1 MKPLLE
7 ARQIRKQ
14 FSGVAVLKG
23 IDFTLCAG
31 QVHALMG
38 GNGAGKS
45 TLMKIIAGVET
56 PDSGEL
62 TIGDRAFA
70 RLSPA
75 LAHQLG
81 IYLVPQEPM
90 LFPNLSVRENILFRL
105 PKRADT
111 TARLQEKLQQLN
123 CQINLDA
130 SASTLEVADQQMV
143 EILRGLMREA
153 RILILDEPTASLT
166 PGETERLFSQIR
178 ALQAL
183 DVGIVFISHKL
194 PEIRQLASHISVM
207 RDGAVVLSGETATY
221 RDEQLISAMTPA
233 SRDHT
238 LSDTQKLWLA
248 LPGNRR
254 TQAQDFPV
262 LRVEDLTGEG
272 FIDLNLEIRAG
283 EIVGLAGLV
292 GSGRTEFAETLYG
305 LRPPRAGR
313 IWLENRE
320 ISNDSTRAR
329 LASGLVYLPEDRQ
342 VSGLFLDA
350 PVRWN
355 TVMFNQPSWWQ
366 QGKREA
372 AVVERYHRALGIKLA
387 DGDQPVRTLSGGNQ
401 QKVLLARCLEA
412 NPLLLIVDEPT
423 RGVDVSARAD
433 IYQLLKSVAA
443 QNVAVLMISSDV
455 DEFIG
460 LADRVL
466 VMHQGRYSGELAGA
480 FNGLLVV
487 GLRIPAIVATLGTL
501 GLYRGVML
509 LWTGGKWIEG
519 LPDSLKSLSEPAFIG
534 VSPLGWLVLALLL
547 AGGWLLSRTAFGRDF
562 YAVGDNLAAARQL
575 GVAVNRTRMLAF
587 TLNGM
592 LAACAGIVFAAQIG
606 FVPNQT
612 GSGLE
617 MKAIAACVLG
627 GISLLG
633 GTGTLLG
640 AFLGA
645 FFLTQIDTV
654 LVLFRLPAWWN
665 DFIAGLVLLG
675 VLVLDGRLRQ
685 ALARHQRALKYSRF
699 QPGNKGGKQVARF
712 PERKSK
718 EVA

>member
-1 MKPLLE
+1 MKTLFKNRELSAFFAIVALFAVLVALNPAYFSLQTLAMIFASSQILCLL
-7 ARQIRKQ
+7 ALGATLVMLTRNIDV
-14 FSGVAVLKG
+14 SVGSTVGLSAIAVGVALN
-23 IDFTLCAG
+23 
-31 QVHALMG
+31 
-38 GNGAGKS
+38 NGYGLA
-45 TLMKIIAGVET
+45 TAI
-56 PDSGEL
+56 
-62 TIGDRAFA
+62 AFA
-70 RLSPA
+70 
-75 LAHQLG
+75 LA
-81 IYLVPQEPM
+81 I
-90 LFPNLSVRENILFRL
+90 
-105 PKRADT
+105 
-111 TARLQEKLQQLN
+111 
-123 CQINLDA
+123 
-130 SASTLEVADQQMV
+130 
-143 EILRGLMREA
+143 
-153 RILILDEPTASLT
+153 
-166 PGETERLFSQIR
+166 
-178 ALQAL
+178 
-183 DVGIVFISHKL
+183 
-194 PEIRQLASHISVM
+194 
-207 RDGAVVLSGETATY
+207 GA
-221 RDEQLISAMTPA
+221 
-233 SRDHT
+233 
-238 LSDTQKLWLA
+238 
-248 LPGNRR
+248 
-254 TQAQDFPV
+254 
-262 LRVEDLTGEG
+262 
-272 FIDLNLEIRAG
+272 
-283 EIVGLAGLV
+283 
-292 GSGRTEFAETLYG
+292 
-305 LRPPRAGR
+305 
-313 IWLENRE
+313 
-320 ISNDSTRAR
+320 
-329 LASGLVYLPEDRQ
+329 
-342 VSGLFLDA
+342 
-350 PVRWN
+350 
-355 TVMFNQPSWWQ
+355 
-366 QGKREA
+366 
-372 AVVERYHRALGIKLA
+372 
-387 DGDQPVRTLSGGNQ
+387 
-401 QKVLLARCLEA
+401 
-412 NPLLLIVDEPT
+412 
-423 RGVDVSARAD
+423 
-433 IYQLLKSVAA
+433 
-443 QNVAVLMISSDV
+443 
-455 DEFIG
+455 
-460 LADRVL
+460 
-466 VMHQGRYSGELAGA
+466 LAGA

-547 AGGWLLSRTAFGRDF
+547 AGGWLLSRTASGRDF

-654 LVLFRLPAWWN
+654 LVLFCLPAWWN

>member
-1 MKPLLE
+1 MKTLFKNRELSAFFAIVALFAVLVALNPAYFSLQTLAMIFASSQILCLL
-7 ARQIRKQ
+7 ALGATLVMLTRNIDV
-14 FSGVAVLKG
+14 SVGSTVGLSAIAVGVALN
-23 IDFTLCAG
+23 
-31 QVHALMG
+31 
-38 GNGAGKS
+38 NGYGLA
-45 TLMKIIAGVET
+45 TAI
-56 PDSGEL
+56 
-62 TIGDRAFA
+62 AFA
-70 RLSPA
+70 
-75 LAHQLG
+75 LA
-81 IYLVPQEPM
+81 I
-90 LFPNLSVRENILFRL
+90 
-105 PKRADT
+105 
-111 TARLQEKLQQLN
+111 
-123 CQINLDA
+123 
-130 SASTLEVADQQMV
+130 
-143 EILRGLMREA
+143 
-153 RILILDEPTASLT
+153 
-166 PGETERLFSQIR
+166 
-178 ALQAL
+178 
-183 DVGIVFISHKL
+183 
-194 PEIRQLASHISVM
+194 
-207 RDGAVVLSGETATY
+207 GA
-221 RDEQLISAMTPA
+221 
-233 SRDHT
+233 
-238 LSDTQKLWLA
+238 
-248 LPGNRR
+248 
-254 TQAQDFPV
+254 
-262 LRVEDLTGEG
+262 
-272 FIDLNLEIRAG
+272 
-283 EIVGLAGLV
+283 
-292 GSGRTEFAETLYG
+292 
-305 LRPPRAGR
+305 
-313 IWLENRE
+313 
-320 ISNDSTRAR
+320 
-329 LASGLVYLPEDRQ
+329 
-342 VSGLFLDA
+342 
-350 PVRWN
+350 
-355 TVMFNQPSWWQ
+355 
-366 QGKREA
+366 
-372 AVVERYHRALGIKLA
+372 
-387 DGDQPVRTLSGGNQ
+387 
-401 QKVLLARCLEA
+401 
-412 NPLLLIVDEPT
+412 
-423 RGVDVSARAD
+423 
-433 IYQLLKSVAA
+433 
-443 QNVAVLMISSDV
+443 
-455 DEFIG
+455 
-460 LADRVL
+460 
-466 VMHQGRYSGELAGA
+466 LAGA

-547 AGGWLLSRTAFGRDF
+547 AGGWLLSRTASGRDF

-592 LAACAGIVFAAQIG
+592 LAACAGSVFAAQIG

>member
-1 MKPLLE
+1 MKTLLKNRE
-7 ARQIRKQ
+7 LSAFFAIVALFVVLVALNPAYFSLQTLAMIFSSSQILCLLALGATLVMLTRNIDV
-14 FSGVAVLKG
+14 SVGSTVGLCAIAVGVALN
-23 IDFTLCAG
+23 
-31 QVHALMG
+31 
-38 GNGAGKS
+38 NGYGLA
-45 TLMKIIAGVET
+45 TAI
-56 PDSGEL
+56 
-62 TIGDRAFA
+62 AFA
-70 RLSPA
+70 
-75 LAHQLG
+75 LA
-81 IYLVPQEPM
+81 I
-90 LFPNLSVRENILFRL
+90 
-105 PKRADT
+105 
-111 TARLQEKLQQLN
+111 
-123 CQINLDA
+123 
-130 SASTLEVADQQMV
+130 
-143 EILRGLMREA
+143 
-153 RILILDEPTASLT
+153 
-166 PGETERLFSQIR
+166 
-178 ALQAL
+178 
-183 DVGIVFISHKL
+183 
-194 PEIRQLASHISVM
+194 
-207 RDGAVVLSGETATY
+207 GA
-221 RDEQLISAMTPA
+221 
-233 SRDHT
+233 
-238 LSDTQKLWLA
+238 
-248 LPGNRR
+248 
-254 TQAQDFPV
+254 
-262 LRVEDLTGEG
+262 
-272 FIDLNLEIRAG
+272 
-283 EIVGLAGLV
+283 
-292 GSGRTEFAETLYG
+292 
-305 LRPPRAGR
+305 
-313 IWLENRE
+313 
-320 ISNDSTRAR
+320 
-329 LASGLVYLPEDRQ
+329 
-342 VSGLFLDA
+342 
-350 PVRWN
+350 
-355 TVMFNQPSWWQ
+355 
-366 QGKREA
+366 
-372 AVVERYHRALGIKLA
+372 
-387 DGDQPVRTLSGGNQ
+387 
-401 QKVLLARCLEA
+401 
-412 NPLLLIVDEPT
+412 
-423 RGVDVSARAD
+423 
-433 IYQLLKSVAA
+433 
-443 QNVAVLMISSDV
+443 
-455 DEFIG
+455 
-460 LADRVL
+460 
-466 VMHQGRYSGELAGA
+466 LAGA

-685 ALARHQRALKYSRF
+685 GLARHQRALKYSRF

>member
-1 MKPLLE
+1 MKTLLKNRE
-7 ARQIRKQ
+7 LSAFFAIVALFVVLVALNPAYFSLQTLAMIFSSLQILCLLALGATLVMLTRNIDV
-14 FSGVAVLKG
+14 SVGSTVGLCAIAVGVALN
-23 IDFTLCAG
+23 
-31 QVHALMG
+31 
-38 GNGAGKS
+38 NGYGLA
-45 TLMKIIAGVET
+45 TAI
-56 PDSGEL
+56 
-62 TIGDRAFA
+62 AFA
-70 RLSPA
+70 
-75 LAHQLG
+75 LA
-81 IYLVPQEPM
+81 I
-90 LFPNLSVRENILFRL
+90 
-105 PKRADT
+105 
-111 TARLQEKLQQLN
+111 
-123 CQINLDA
+123 
-130 SASTLEVADQQMV
+130 
-143 EILRGLMREA
+143 
-153 RILILDEPTASLT
+153 
-166 PGETERLFSQIR
+166 
-178 ALQAL
+178 
-183 DVGIVFISHKL
+183 
-194 PEIRQLASHISVM
+194 
-207 RDGAVVLSGETATY
+207 GA
-221 RDEQLISAMTPA
+221 
-233 SRDHT
+233 
-238 LSDTQKLWLA
+238 
-248 LPGNRR
+248 
-254 TQAQDFPV
+254 
-262 LRVEDLTGEG
+262 
-272 FIDLNLEIRAG
+272 
-283 EIVGLAGLV
+283 
-292 GSGRTEFAETLYG
+292 
-305 LRPPRAGR
+305 
-313 IWLENRE
+313 
-320 ISNDSTRAR
+320 
-329 LASGLVYLPEDRQ
+329 
-342 VSGLFLDA
+342 
-350 PVRWN
+350 
-355 TVMFNQPSWWQ
+355 
-366 QGKREA
+366 
-372 AVVERYHRALGIKLA
+372 
-387 DGDQPVRTLSGGNQ
+387 
-401 QKVLLARCLEA
+401 
-412 NPLLLIVDEPT
+412 
-423 RGVDVSARAD
+423 
-433 IYQLLKSVAA
+433 
-443 QNVAVLMISSDV
+443 
-455 DEFIG
+455 
-460 LADRVL
+460 
-466 VMHQGRYSGELAGA
+466 LAGA

-562 YAVGDNLAAARQL
+562 YAAGDNLAAARQL

>member
-1 MKPLLE
+1 MKTLLKNRE
-7 ARQIRKQ
+7 LSAFFAIVALFVVLVALNPAYFSLQTLAMIFASSQILCLLALGATLVMLTRN
-14 FSGVAVLKG
+14 
-23 IDFTLCAG
+23 IDVSVGSTVGLCAIAVG
-31 QVHALMG
+31 VTLN
-38 GNGAGKS
+38 NGYGLA
-45 TLMKIIAGVET
+45 TAI
-56 PDSGEL
+56 
-62 TIGDRAFA
+62 AFA
-70 RLSPA
+70 
-75 LAHQLG
+75 LA
-81 IYLVPQEPM
+81 I
-90 LFPNLSVRENILFRL
+90 
-105 PKRADT
+105 
-111 TARLQEKLQQLN
+111 
-123 CQINLDA
+123 
-130 SASTLEVADQQMV
+130 
-143 EILRGLMREA
+143 
-153 RILILDEPTASLT
+153 
-166 PGETERLFSQIR
+166 
-178 ALQAL
+178 
-183 DVGIVFISHKL
+183 
-194 PEIRQLASHISVM
+194 
-207 RDGAVVLSGETATY
+207 GA
-221 RDEQLISAMTPA
+221 
-233 SRDHT
+233 
-238 LSDTQKLWLA
+238 
-248 LPGNRR
+248 
-254 TQAQDFPV
+254 
-262 LRVEDLTGEG
+262 
-272 FIDLNLEIRAG
+272 
-283 EIVGLAGLV
+283 
-292 GSGRTEFAETLYG
+292 
-305 LRPPRAGR
+305 
-313 IWLENRE
+313 
-320 ISNDSTRAR
+320 
-329 LASGLVYLPEDRQ
+329 
-342 VSGLFLDA
+342 
-350 PVRWN
+350 
-355 TVMFNQPSWWQ
+355 
-366 QGKREA
+366 
-372 AVVERYHRALGIKLA
+372 
-387 DGDQPVRTLSGGNQ
+387 
-401 QKVLLARCLEA
+401 
-412 NPLLLIVDEPT
+412 
-423 RGVDVSARAD
+423 
-433 IYQLLKSVAA
+433 
-443 QNVAVLMISSDV
+443 
-455 DEFIG
+455 
-460 LADRVL
+460 
-466 VMHQGRYSGELAGA
+466 LAGA

-519 LPDSLKSLSEPAFIG
+519 LPDSLKSLSEPAFLG

>member
-1 MKPLLE
+1 MKTLLKNRE
-7 ARQIRKQ
+7 LSAFFAIVALFVVLVALNPAYFSLQTLAMIFSSSQILCLLALGATLVMLTRNIDV
-14 FSGVAVLKG
+14 SVGSTVGLCAIAVGVALN
-23 IDFTLCAG
+23 
-31 QVHALMG
+31 
-38 GNGAGKS
+38 NGYGLA
-45 TLMKIIAGVET
+45 TAI
-56 PDSGEL
+56 
-62 TIGDRAFA
+62 AFA
-70 RLSPA
+70 
-75 LAHQLG
+75 LA
-81 IYLVPQEPM
+81 I
-90 LFPNLSVRENILFRL
+90 
-105 PKRADT
+105 
-111 TARLQEKLQQLN
+111 
-123 CQINLDA
+123 
-130 SASTLEVADQQMV
+130 
-143 EILRGLMREA
+143 
-153 RILILDEPTASLT
+153 
-166 PGETERLFSQIR
+166 
-178 ALQAL
+178 
-183 DVGIVFISHKL
+183 
-194 PEIRQLASHISVM
+194 
-207 RDGAVVLSGETATY
+207 GA
-221 RDEQLISAMTPA
+221 
-233 SRDHT
+233 
-238 LSDTQKLWLA
+238 
-248 LPGNRR
+248 
-254 TQAQDFPV
+254 
-262 LRVEDLTGEG
+262 
-272 FIDLNLEIRAG
+272 
-283 EIVGLAGLV
+283 
-292 GSGRTEFAETLYG
+292 
-305 LRPPRAGR
+305 
-313 IWLENRE
+313 
-320 ISNDSTRAR
+320 
-329 LASGLVYLPEDRQ
+329 
-342 VSGLFLDA
+342 
-350 PVRWN
+350 
-355 TVMFNQPSWWQ
+355 
-366 QGKREA
+366 
-372 AVVERYHRALGIKLA
+372 
-387 DGDQPVRTLSGGNQ
+387 
-401 QKVLLARCLEA
+401 
-412 NPLLLIVDEPT
+412 
-423 RGVDVSARAD
+423 
-433 IYQLLKSVAA
+433 
-443 QNVAVLMISSDV
+443 
-455 DEFIG
+455 
-460 LADRVL
+460 
-466 VMHQGRYSGELAGA
+466 LAGA

-509 LWTGGKWIEG
+509 LWTGGKWIES

>member
-1 MKPLLE
+1 MKTLLKNRE
-7 ARQIRKQ
+7 LSAFFAIVALFAVLVALNPAYFSLQTLAMIFASSQILCLLALGATLVMLTRNIDV
-14 FSGVAVLKG
+14 SVGSSVGLCAITVGVALN
-23 IDFTLCAG
+23 
-31 QVHALMG
+31 
-38 GNGAGKS
+38 NGYGLA
-45 TLMKIIAGVET
+45 TAI
-56 PDSGEL
+56 
-62 TIGDRAFA
+62 AFA
-70 RLSPA
+70 
-75 LAHQLG
+75 LA
-81 IYLVPQEPM
+81 I
-90 LFPNLSVRENILFRL
+90 
-105 PKRADT
+105 
-111 TARLQEKLQQLN
+111 
-123 CQINLDA
+123 
-130 SASTLEVADQQMV
+130 
-143 EILRGLMREA
+143 
-153 RILILDEPTASLT
+153 
-166 PGETERLFSQIR
+166 
-178 ALQAL
+178 
-183 DVGIVFISHKL
+183 
-194 PEIRQLASHISVM
+194 
-207 RDGAVVLSGETATY
+207 GA
-221 RDEQLISAMTPA
+221 
-233 SRDHT
+233 
-238 LSDTQKLWLA
+238 
-248 LPGNRR
+248 
-254 TQAQDFPV
+254 
-262 LRVEDLTGEG
+262 
-272 FIDLNLEIRAG
+272 
-283 EIVGLAGLV
+283 
-292 GSGRTEFAETLYG
+292 
-305 LRPPRAGR
+305 
-313 IWLENRE
+313 
-320 ISNDSTRAR
+320 
-329 LASGLVYLPEDRQ
+329 
-342 VSGLFLDA
+342 
-350 PVRWN
+350 
-355 TVMFNQPSWWQ
+355 
-366 QGKREA
+366 
-372 AVVERYHRALGIKLA
+372 
-387 DGDQPVRTLSGGNQ
+387 
-401 QKVLLARCLEA
+401 
-412 NPLLLIVDEPT
+412 
-423 RGVDVSARAD
+423 
-433 IYQLLKSVAA
+433 
-443 QNVAVLMISSDV
+443 
-455 DEFIG
+455 
-460 LADRVL
+460 
-466 VMHQGRYSGELAGA
+466 LAGA

-501 GLYRGVML
+501 GLYRGLML

>member
-1 MKPLLE
+1 MKTLLKNRE
-7 ARQIRKQ
+7 LSAFFAIVALFVVLVALNPAYFSLQTLAMIFASSQILCLLALGATLVMLTRNIDV
-14 FSGVAVLKG
+14 SVGSTVGLCAIAVGVALN
-23 IDFTLCAG
+23 
-31 QVHALMG
+31 
-38 GNGAGKS
+38 NGYGLA
-45 TLMKIIAGVET
+45 TAI
-56 PDSGEL
+56 
-62 TIGDRAFA
+62 AFA
-70 RLSPA
+70 
-75 LAHQLG
+75 LA
-81 IYLVPQEPM
+81 I
-90 LFPNLSVRENILFRL
+90 
-105 PKRADT
+105 
-111 TARLQEKLQQLN
+111 
-123 CQINLDA
+123 
-130 SASTLEVADQQMV
+130 
-143 EILRGLMREA
+143 
-153 RILILDEPTASLT
+153 
-166 PGETERLFSQIR
+166 
-178 ALQAL
+178 
-183 DVGIVFISHKL
+183 
-194 PEIRQLASHISVM
+194 
-207 RDGAVVLSGETATY
+207 GA
-221 RDEQLISAMTPA
+221 
-233 SRDHT
+233 
-238 LSDTQKLWLA
+238 
-248 LPGNRR
+248 
-254 TQAQDFPV
+254 
-262 LRVEDLTGEG
+262 
-272 FIDLNLEIRAG
+272 
-283 EIVGLAGLV
+283 
-292 GSGRTEFAETLYG
+292 
-305 LRPPRAGR
+305 
-313 IWLENRE
+313 
-320 ISNDSTRAR
+320 
-329 LASGLVYLPEDRQ
+329 
-342 VSGLFLDA
+342 
-350 PVRWN
+350 
-355 TVMFNQPSWWQ
+355 
-366 QGKREA
+366 
-372 AVVERYHRALGIKLA
+372 
-387 DGDQPVRTLSGGNQ
+387 
-401 QKVLLARCLEA
+401 
-412 NPLLLIVDEPT
+412 
-423 RGVDVSARAD
+423 
-433 IYQLLKSVAA
+433 
-443 QNVAVLMISSDV
+443 
-455 DEFIG
+455 
-460 LADRVL
+460 
-466 VMHQGRYSGELAGA
+466 LAGA

-675 VLVLDGRLRQ
+675 VLMLDGRLRQ

>member
-1 MKPLLE
+1 MKTLLKNRE
-7 ARQIRKQ
+7 LSAFFAIVALFVVMVALNPAYFSLQTLAMIFASSQILCLLALGATLVMLTRNIDV
-14 FSGVAVLKG
+14 SVGSTVGLCAIAVGVALN
-23 IDFTLCAG
+23 
-31 QVHALMG
+31 
-38 GNGAGKS
+38 NGYGLA
-45 TLMKIIAGVET
+45 TAI
-56 PDSGEL
+56 
-62 TIGDRAFA
+62 AFA
-70 RLSPA
+70 
-75 LAHQLG
+75 LA
-81 IYLVPQEPM
+81 I
-90 LFPNLSVRENILFRL
+90 
-105 PKRADT
+105 
-111 TARLQEKLQQLN
+111 
-123 CQINLDA
+123 
-130 SASTLEVADQQMV
+130 
-143 EILRGLMREA
+143 
-153 RILILDEPTASLT
+153 
-166 PGETERLFSQIR
+166 
-178 ALQAL
+178 
-183 DVGIVFISHKL
+183 
-194 PEIRQLASHISVM
+194 
-207 RDGAVVLSGETATY
+207 GA
-221 RDEQLISAMTPA
+221 
-233 SRDHT
+233 
-238 LSDTQKLWLA
+238 
-248 LPGNRR
+248 
-254 TQAQDFPV
+254 
-262 LRVEDLTGEG
+262 
-272 FIDLNLEIRAG
+272 
-283 EIVGLAGLV
+283 
-292 GSGRTEFAETLYG
+292 
-305 LRPPRAGR
+305 
-313 IWLENRE
+313 
-320 ISNDSTRAR
+320 
-329 LASGLVYLPEDRQ
+329 
-342 VSGLFLDA
+342 
-350 PVRWN
+350 
-355 TVMFNQPSWWQ
+355 
-366 QGKREA
+366 
-372 AVVERYHRALGIKLA
+372 
-387 DGDQPVRTLSGGNQ
+387 
-401 QKVLLARCLEA
+401 
-412 NPLLLIVDEPT
+412 
-423 RGVDVSARAD
+423 
-433 IYQLLKSVAA
+433 
-443 QNVAVLMISSDV
+443 
-455 DEFIG
+455 
-460 LADRVL
+460 
-466 VMHQGRYSGELAGA
+466 LAGA

>member
-1 MKPLLE
+1 MKTLLKNRE
-7 ARQIRKQ
+7 LSAFFAIVALFVVLVALNPAYFSLQTLAMIFASSQILCLLALGATLVMLTRNIDV
-14 FSGVAVLKG
+14 SVGSTVGLCAIAVGVALN
-23 IDFTLCAG
+23 
-31 QVHALMG
+31 
-38 GNGAGKS
+38 NGYGLA
-45 TLMKIIAGVET
+45 TAI
-56 PDSGEL
+56 
-62 TIGDRAFA
+62 AFA
-70 RLSPA
+70 
-75 LAHQLG
+75 LA
-81 IYLVPQEPM
+81 I
-90 LFPNLSVRENILFRL
+90 
-105 PKRADT
+105 
-111 TARLQEKLQQLN
+111 
-123 CQINLDA
+123 
-130 SASTLEVADQQMV
+130 
-143 EILRGLMREA
+143 
-153 RILILDEPTASLT
+153 
-166 PGETERLFSQIR
+166 
-178 ALQAL
+178 
-183 DVGIVFISHKL
+183 
-194 PEIRQLASHISVM
+194 
-207 RDGAVVLSGETATY
+207 GA
-221 RDEQLISAMTPA
+221 
-233 SRDHT
+233 
-238 LSDTQKLWLA
+238 
-248 LPGNRR
+248 
-254 TQAQDFPV
+254 
-262 LRVEDLTGEG
+262 
-272 FIDLNLEIRAG
+272 
-283 EIVGLAGLV
+283 
-292 GSGRTEFAETLYG
+292 
-305 LRPPRAGR
+305 
-313 IWLENRE
+313 
-320 ISNDSTRAR
+320 
-329 LASGLVYLPEDRQ
+329 
-342 VSGLFLDA
+342 
-350 PVRWN
+350 
-355 TVMFNQPSWWQ
+355 
-366 QGKREA
+366 
-372 AVVERYHRALGIKLA
+372 
-387 DGDQPVRTLSGGNQ
+387 
-401 QKVLLARCLEA
+401 
-412 NPLLLIVDEPT
+412 
-423 RGVDVSARAD
+423 
-433 IYQLLKSVAA
+433 
-443 QNVAVLMISSDV
+443 
-455 DEFIG
+455 
-460 LADRVL
+460 
-466 VMHQGRYSGELAGA
+466 LAGA

-534 VSPLGWLVLALLL
+534 VSPLAWLVLALLL

>member
-1 MKPLLE
+1 MKTLFKNRELSAFFAIVALFAVLVELNPAYFSLQTLAMIFASSQILCLL
-7 ARQIRKQ
+7 ALGATLVMLTRNIDV
-14 FSGVAVLKG
+14 SVGSTVGLSAIAVGVALN
-23 IDFTLCAG
+23 
-31 QVHALMG
+31 
-38 GNGAGKS
+38 NGYGLA
-45 TLMKIIAGVET
+45 TAI
-56 PDSGEL
+56 
-62 TIGDRAFA
+62 AFA
-70 RLSPA
+70 
-75 LAHQLG
+75 LA
-81 IYLVPQEPM
+81 I
-90 LFPNLSVRENILFRL
+90 
-105 PKRADT
+105 
-111 TARLQEKLQQLN
+111 
-123 CQINLDA
+123 
-130 SASTLEVADQQMV
+130 
-143 EILRGLMREA
+143 
-153 RILILDEPTASLT
+153 
-166 PGETERLFSQIR
+166 
-178 ALQAL
+178 
-183 DVGIVFISHKL
+183 
-194 PEIRQLASHISVM
+194 
-207 RDGAVVLSGETATY
+207 GA
-221 RDEQLISAMTPA
+221 
-233 SRDHT
+233 
-238 LSDTQKLWLA
+238 
-248 LPGNRR
+248 
-254 TQAQDFPV
+254 
-262 LRVEDLTGEG
+262 
-272 FIDLNLEIRAG
+272 
-283 EIVGLAGLV
+283 
-292 GSGRTEFAETLYG
+292 
-305 LRPPRAGR
+305 
-313 IWLENRE
+313 
-320 ISNDSTRAR
+320 
-329 LASGLVYLPEDRQ
+329 
-342 VSGLFLDA
+342 
-350 PVRWN
+350 
-355 TVMFNQPSWWQ
+355 
-366 QGKREA
+366 
-372 AVVERYHRALGIKLA
+372 
-387 DGDQPVRTLSGGNQ
+387 
-401 QKVLLARCLEA
+401 
-412 NPLLLIVDEPT
+412 
-423 RGVDVSARAD
+423 
-433 IYQLLKSVAA
+433 
-443 QNVAVLMISSDV
+443 
-455 DEFIG
+455 
-460 LADRVL
+460 
-466 VMHQGRYSGELAGA
+466 LAGA

-547 AGGWLLSRTAFGRDF
+547 AGGWLLSRTASGRDF

-685 ALARHQRALKYSRF
+685 ALARHQRALKYGRF

>member
-1 MKPLLE
+1 MKTLLKNRE
-7 ARQIRKQ
+7 LSALFAIVALFVVLVALNPAYFSLQTLAMIFASSQILCLLALGATLVMLTRNIDV
-14 FSGVAVLKG
+14 SVGSTVGLCAIAVGVALN
-23 IDFTLCAG
+23 
-31 QVHALMG
+31 
-38 GNGAGKS
+38 NGYGLA
-45 TLMKIIAGVET
+45 TAI
-56 PDSGEL
+56 
-62 TIGDRAFA
+62 AFA
-70 RLSPA
+70 
-75 LAHQLG
+75 LA
-81 IYLVPQEPM
+81 I
-90 LFPNLSVRENILFRL
+90 
-105 PKRADT
+105 
-111 TARLQEKLQQLN
+111 
-123 CQINLDA
+123 
-130 SASTLEVADQQMV
+130 
-143 EILRGLMREA
+143 
-153 RILILDEPTASLT
+153 
-166 PGETERLFSQIR
+166 
-178 ALQAL
+178 
-183 DVGIVFISHKL
+183 
-194 PEIRQLASHISVM
+194 
-207 RDGAVVLSGETATY
+207 GA
-221 RDEQLISAMTPA
+221 
-233 SRDHT
+233 
-238 LSDTQKLWLA
+238 
-248 LPGNRR
+248 
-254 TQAQDFPV
+254 
-262 LRVEDLTGEG
+262 
-272 FIDLNLEIRAG
+272 
-283 EIVGLAGLV
+283 
-292 GSGRTEFAETLYG
+292 
-305 LRPPRAGR
+305 
-313 IWLENRE
+313 
-320 ISNDSTRAR
+320 
-329 LASGLVYLPEDRQ
+329 
-342 VSGLFLDA
+342 
-350 PVRWN
+350 
-355 TVMFNQPSWWQ
+355 
-366 QGKREA
+366 
-372 AVVERYHRALGIKLA
+372 
-387 DGDQPVRTLSGGNQ
+387 
-401 QKVLLARCLEA
+401 
-412 NPLLLIVDEPT
+412 
-423 RGVDVSARAD
+423 
-433 IYQLLKSVAA
+433 
-443 QNVAVLMISSDV
+443 
-455 DEFIG
+455 
-460 LADRVL
+460 
-466 VMHQGRYSGELAGA
+466 LAGA

-547 AGGWLLSRTAFGRDF
+547 AGGWLLSRTDFGRDF

>member
-1 MKPLLE
+1 MKTLLKNRE
-7 ARQIRKQ
+7 LSAFFAIVALFVVLVALNPAYFSLQTLAMIFSSSQILCLLALGATLVMLTRNIDV
-14 FSGVAVLKG
+14 SVGSTVGLCAIAVGVALN
-23 IDFTLCAG
+23 
-31 QVHALMG
+31 
-38 GNGAGKS
+38 NGY
-45 TLMKIIAGVET
+45 
-56 PDSGEL
+56 EL
-62 TIGDRAFA
+62 ATAIAFA
-70 RLSPA
+70 
-75 LAHQLG
+75 LA
-81 IYLVPQEPM
+81 I
-90 LFPNLSVRENILFRL
+90 
-105 PKRADT
+105 
-111 TARLQEKLQQLN
+111 
-123 CQINLDA
+123 
-130 SASTLEVADQQMV
+130 
-143 EILRGLMREA
+143 
-153 RILILDEPTASLT
+153 
-166 PGETERLFSQIR
+166 
-178 ALQAL
+178 
-183 DVGIVFISHKL
+183 
-194 PEIRQLASHISVM
+194 
-207 RDGAVVLSGETATY
+207 GA
-221 RDEQLISAMTPA
+221 
-233 SRDHT
+233 
-238 LSDTQKLWLA
+238 
-248 LPGNRR
+248 
-254 TQAQDFPV
+254 
-262 LRVEDLTGEG
+262 
-272 FIDLNLEIRAG
+272 
-283 EIVGLAGLV
+283 
-292 GSGRTEFAETLYG
+292 
-305 LRPPRAGR
+305 
-313 IWLENRE
+313 
-320 ISNDSTRAR
+320 
-329 LASGLVYLPEDRQ
+329 
-342 VSGLFLDA
+342 
-350 PVRWN
+350 
-355 TVMFNQPSWWQ
+355 
-366 QGKREA
+366 
-372 AVVERYHRALGIKLA
+372 
-387 DGDQPVRTLSGGNQ
+387 
-401 QKVLLARCLEA
+401 
-412 NPLLLIVDEPT
+412 
-423 RGVDVSARAD
+423 
-433 IYQLLKSVAA
+433 
-443 QNVAVLMISSDV
+443 
-455 DEFIG
+455 
-460 LADRVL
+460 
-466 VMHQGRYSGELAGA
+466 LAGA

-562 YAVGDNLAAARQL
+562 YAAGDNLAAARQL

>member
-1 MKPLLE
+1 MKTLLKNRE
-7 ARQIRKQ
+7 LSAFFAIVALFVVLVALNPAYFSLQTLAMIFASSQILCLLALGATLVMLTRNIDVSVGSTVGLCAIA
-14 FSGVAVLKG
+14 SGVALN
-23 IDFTLCAG
+23 
-31 QVHALMG
+31 
-38 GNGAGKS
+38 NGYGLA
-45 TLMKIIAGVET
+45 TAI
-56 PDSGEL
+56 
-62 TIGDRAFA
+62 AFA
-70 RLSPA
+70 
-75 LAHQLG
+75 LA
-81 IYLVPQEPM
+81 I
-90 LFPNLSVRENILFRL
+90 
-105 PKRADT
+105 
-111 TARLQEKLQQLN
+111 
-123 CQINLDA
+123 
-130 SASTLEVADQQMV
+130 
-143 EILRGLMREA
+143 
-153 RILILDEPTASLT
+153 
-166 PGETERLFSQIR
+166 
-178 ALQAL
+178 
-183 DVGIVFISHKL
+183 
-194 PEIRQLASHISVM
+194 
-207 RDGAVVLSGETATY
+207 GA
-221 RDEQLISAMTPA
+221 
-233 SRDHT
+233 
-238 LSDTQKLWLA
+238 
-248 LPGNRR
+248 
-254 TQAQDFPV
+254 
-262 LRVEDLTGEG
+262 
-272 FIDLNLEIRAG
+272 
-283 EIVGLAGLV
+283 
-292 GSGRTEFAETLYG
+292 
-305 LRPPRAGR
+305 
-313 IWLENRE
+313 
-320 ISNDSTRAR
+320 
-329 LASGLVYLPEDRQ
+329 
-342 VSGLFLDA
+342 
-350 PVRWN
+350 
-355 TVMFNQPSWWQ
+355 
-366 QGKREA
+366 
-372 AVVERYHRALGIKLA
+372 
-387 DGDQPVRTLSGGNQ
+387 
-401 QKVLLARCLEA
+401 
-412 NPLLLIVDEPT
+412 
-423 RGVDVSARAD
+423 
-433 IYQLLKSVAA
+433 
-443 QNVAVLMISSDV
+443 
-455 DEFIG
+455 
-460 LADRVL
+460 
-466 VMHQGRYSGELAGA
+466 LAGA

>member
-1 MKPLLE
+1 MKTLLKNRE
-7 ARQIRKQ
+7 LSAFFAIVALFAVLVALNPAYFSLQTLAMIFASSQILCLLALGATLVMLTRNIDV
-14 FSGVAVLKG
+14 SVGSTVGLCAIAVGVALN
-23 IDFTLCAG
+23 
-31 QVHALMG
+31 
-38 GNGAGKS
+38 NGYGLA
-45 TLMKIIAGVET
+45 TAI
-56 PDSGEL
+56 
-62 TIGDRAFA
+62 AFA
-70 RLSPA
+70 
-75 LAHQLG
+75 LA
-81 IYLVPQEPM
+81 I
-90 LFPNLSVRENILFRL
+90 
-105 PKRADT
+105 
-111 TARLQEKLQQLN
+111 
-123 CQINLDA
+123 
-130 SASTLEVADQQMV
+130 
-143 EILRGLMREA
+143 
-153 RILILDEPTASLT
+153 
-166 PGETERLFSQIR
+166 
-178 ALQAL
+178 
-183 DVGIVFISHKL
+183 
-194 PEIRQLASHISVM
+194 
-207 RDGAVVLSGETATY
+207 GA
-221 RDEQLISAMTPA
+221 
-233 SRDHT
+233 
-238 LSDTQKLWLA
+238 
-248 LPGNRR
+248 
-254 TQAQDFPV
+254 
-262 LRVEDLTGEG
+262 
-272 FIDLNLEIRAG
+272 
-283 EIVGLAGLV
+283 
-292 GSGRTEFAETLYG
+292 
-305 LRPPRAGR
+305 
-313 IWLENRE
+313 
-320 ISNDSTRAR
+320 
-329 LASGLVYLPEDRQ
+329 
-342 VSGLFLDA
+342 
-350 PVRWN
+350 
-355 TVMFNQPSWWQ
+355 
-366 QGKREA
+366 
-372 AVVERYHRALGIKLA
+372 
-387 DGDQPVRTLSGGNQ
+387 
-401 QKVLLARCLEA
+401 
-412 NPLLLIVDEPT
+412 
-423 RGVDVSARAD
+423 
-433 IYQLLKSVAA
+433 
-443 QNVAVLMISSDV
+443 
-455 DEFIG
+455 
-460 LADRVL
+460 
-466 VMHQGRYSGELAGA
+466 LAGA

-575 GVAVNRTRMLAF
+575 GVAVNRTRILAF

-718 EVA
+718 KVA

>member
-1 MKPLLE
+1 MKTLFKNRELSAFFAIVALFAVLVALNPAYFSLQTLAMIFASSQILCLL
-7 ARQIRKQ
+7 ALGATLVMLTRNIDV
-14 FSGVAVLKG
+14 SVGSTVGLSAIAVGVALN
-23 IDFTLCAG
+23 
-31 QVHALMG
+31 
-38 GNGAGKS
+38 NGYGLA
-45 TLMKIIAGVET
+45 TAI
-56 PDSGEL
+56 
-62 TIGDRAFA
+62 AFA
-70 RLSPA
+70 
-75 LAHQLG
+75 LA
-81 IYLVPQEPM
+81 I
-90 LFPNLSVRENILFRL
+90 
-105 PKRADT
+105 
-111 TARLQEKLQQLN
+111 
-123 CQINLDA
+123 
-130 SASTLEVADQQMV
+130 
-143 EILRGLMREA
+143 
-153 RILILDEPTASLT
+153 
-166 PGETERLFSQIR
+166 
-178 ALQAL
+178 
-183 DVGIVFISHKL
+183 
-194 PEIRQLASHISVM
+194 
-207 RDGAVVLSGETATY
+207 GA
-221 RDEQLISAMTPA
+221 
-233 SRDHT
+233 
-238 LSDTQKLWLA
+238 
-248 LPGNRR
+248 
-254 TQAQDFPV
+254 
-262 LRVEDLTGEG
+262 
-272 FIDLNLEIRAG
+272 
-283 EIVGLAGLV
+283 
-292 GSGRTEFAETLYG
+292 
-305 LRPPRAGR
+305 
-313 IWLENRE
+313 
-320 ISNDSTRAR
+320 
-329 LASGLVYLPEDRQ
+329 
-342 VSGLFLDA
+342 
-350 PVRWN
+350 
-355 TVMFNQPSWWQ
+355 
-366 QGKREA
+366 
-372 AVVERYHRALGIKLA
+372 
-387 DGDQPVRTLSGGNQ
+387 
-401 QKVLLARCLEA
+401 
-412 NPLLLIVDEPT
+412 
-423 RGVDVSARAD
+423 
-433 IYQLLKSVAA
+433 
-443 QNVAVLMISSDV
+443 
-455 DEFIG
+455 
-460 LADRVL
+460 
-466 VMHQGRYSGELAGA
+466 LAGA

-547 AGGWLLSRTAFGRDF
+547 AGGWLLSRTDFGRDF

>member
-1 MKPLLE
+1 MKTLLKNRE
-7 ARQIRKQ
+7 LSAFFAIVALFVVLVVLNPAYFSLQTLAMIFASSQILCLLALGATLVMLTRNIDV
-14 FSGVAVLKG
+14 SVGSTVGLCAIAVGVALN
-23 IDFTLCAG
+23 
-31 QVHALMG
+31 
-38 GNGAGKS
+38 NGYGLA
-45 TLMKIIAGVET
+45 TAI
-56 PDSGEL
+56 
-62 TIGDRAFA
+62 AFA
-70 RLSPA
+70 
-75 LAHQLG
+75 LA
-81 IYLVPQEPM
+81 I
-90 LFPNLSVRENILFRL
+90 
-105 PKRADT
+105 
-111 TARLQEKLQQLN
+111 
-123 CQINLDA
+123 
-130 SASTLEVADQQMV
+130 
-143 EILRGLMREA
+143 
-153 RILILDEPTASLT
+153 
-166 PGETERLFSQIR
+166 
-178 ALQAL
+178 
-183 DVGIVFISHKL
+183 
-194 PEIRQLASHISVM
+194 
-207 RDGAVVLSGETATY
+207 GA
-221 RDEQLISAMTPA
+221 
-233 SRDHT
+233 
-238 LSDTQKLWLA
+238 
-248 LPGNRR
+248 
-254 TQAQDFPV
+254 
-262 LRVEDLTGEG
+262 
-272 FIDLNLEIRAG
+272 
-283 EIVGLAGLV
+283 
-292 GSGRTEFAETLYG
+292 
-305 LRPPRAGR
+305 
-313 IWLENRE
+313 
-320 ISNDSTRAR
+320 
-329 LASGLVYLPEDRQ
+329 
-342 VSGLFLDA
+342 
-350 PVRWN
+350 
-355 TVMFNQPSWWQ
+355 
-366 QGKREA
+366 
-372 AVVERYHRALGIKLA
+372 
-387 DGDQPVRTLSGGNQ
+387 
-401 QKVLLARCLEA
+401 
-412 NPLLLIVDEPT
+412 
-423 RGVDVSARAD
+423 
-433 IYQLLKSVAA
+433 
-443 QNVAVLMISSDV
+443 
-455 DEFIG
+455 
-460 LADRVL
+460 
-466 VMHQGRYSGELAGA
+466 LAGA

-501 GLYRGVML
+501 GLYRGVIL

>member
-1 MKPLLE
+1 MKTLLKNRE
-7 ARQIRKQ
+7 LSAFFAIVALFVVLVALNPAYFSLQTLAMIFASSQILCLLALGATLVMLTRNIDV
-14 FSGVAVLKG
+14 SVGSTVGLCAIAVGVALN
-23 IDFTLCAG
+23 
-31 QVHALMG
+31 
-38 GNGAGKS
+38 NGYGLA
-45 TLMKIIAGVET
+45 TAI
-56 PDSGEL
+56 
-62 TIGDRAFA
+62 AFA
-70 RLSPA
+70 
-75 LAHQLG
+75 LA
-81 IYLVPQEPM
+81 I
-90 LFPNLSVRENILFRL
+90 
-105 PKRADT
+105 
-111 TARLQEKLQQLN
+111 
-123 CQINLDA
+123 
-130 SASTLEVADQQMV
+130 
-143 EILRGLMREA
+143 
-153 RILILDEPTASLT
+153 
-166 PGETERLFSQIR
+166 
-178 ALQAL
+178 
-183 DVGIVFISHKL
+183 
-194 PEIRQLASHISVM
+194 
-207 RDGAVVLSGETATY
+207 GA
-221 RDEQLISAMTPA
+221 
-233 SRDHT
+233 
-238 LSDTQKLWLA
+238 
-248 LPGNRR
+248 
-254 TQAQDFPV
+254 
-262 LRVEDLTGEG
+262 
-272 FIDLNLEIRAG
+272 
-283 EIVGLAGLV
+283 
-292 GSGRTEFAETLYG
+292 
-305 LRPPRAGR
+305 
-313 IWLENRE
+313 
-320 ISNDSTRAR
+320 
-329 LASGLVYLPEDRQ
+329 
-342 VSGLFLDA
+342 
-350 PVRWN
+350 
-355 TVMFNQPSWWQ
+355 
-366 QGKREA
+366 
-372 AVVERYHRALGIKLA
+372 
-387 DGDQPVRTLSGGNQ
+387 
-401 QKVLLARCLEA
+401 
-412 NPLLLIVDEPT
+412 
-423 RGVDVSARAD
+423 
-433 IYQLLKSVAA
+433 
-443 QNVAVLMISSDV
+443 
-455 DEFIG
+455 
-460 LADRVL
+460 
-466 VMHQGRYSGELAGA
+466 LAGA

-547 AGGWLLSRTAFGRDF
+547 AGGWLLSRTDFGRDF

-699 QPGNKGGKQVARF
+699 QPGNKGGKQVVRF

>member
-1 MKPLLE
+1 MKTLFKNRELSAFFAIVALFAVLVALNPAYFSLQTLAMIFASSQILCLL
-7 ARQIRKQ
+7 ALGATLVMLTRNIDV
-14 FSGVAVLKG
+14 SVGSTVGLSAIAVGVALN
-23 IDFTLCAG
+23 
-31 QVHALMG
+31 
-38 GNGAGKS
+38 NGYGLA
-45 TLMKIIAGVET
+45 TAI
-56 PDSGEL
+56 
-62 TIGDRAFA
+62 AFA
-70 RLSPA
+70 
-75 LAHQLG
+75 LA
-81 IYLVPQEPM
+81 I
-90 LFPNLSVRENILFRL
+90 
-105 PKRADT
+105 
-111 TARLQEKLQQLN
+111 
-123 CQINLDA
+123 
-130 SASTLEVADQQMV
+130 
-143 EILRGLMREA
+143 
-153 RILILDEPTASLT
+153 
-166 PGETERLFSQIR
+166 
-178 ALQAL
+178 
-183 DVGIVFISHKL
+183 
-194 PEIRQLASHISVM
+194 
-207 RDGAVVLSGETATY
+207 GA
-221 RDEQLISAMTPA
+221 
-233 SRDHT
+233 
-238 LSDTQKLWLA
+238 
-248 LPGNRR
+248 
-254 TQAQDFPV
+254 
-262 LRVEDLTGEG
+262 
-272 FIDLNLEIRAG
+272 
-283 EIVGLAGLV
+283 
-292 GSGRTEFAETLYG
+292 
-305 LRPPRAGR
+305 
-313 IWLENRE
+313 
-320 ISNDSTRAR
+320 
-329 LASGLVYLPEDRQ
+329 
-342 VSGLFLDA
+342 
-350 PVRWN
+350 
-355 TVMFNQPSWWQ
+355 
-366 QGKREA
+366 
-372 AVVERYHRALGIKLA
+372 
-387 DGDQPVRTLSGGNQ
+387 
-401 QKVLLARCLEA
+401 
-412 NPLLLIVDEPT
+412 
-423 RGVDVSARAD
+423 
-433 IYQLLKSVAA
+433 
-443 QNVAVLMISSDV
+443 
-455 DEFIG
+455 
-460 LADRVL
+460 
-466 VMHQGRYSGELAGA
+466 LAGA

-645 FFLTQIDTV
+645 FFLTQIDTA

>member
-1 MKPLLE
+1 MKTLLKNRE
-7 ARQIRKQ
+7 LSAFFAIVALFVVLVALNPAYFSLQTLAMIFASSQILCLLALGATLVMLTRNIDV
-14 FSGVAVLKG
+14 SVGSTVGLCAIAVGVALN
-23 IDFTLCAG
+23 
-31 QVHALMG
+31 
-38 GNGAGKS
+38 NGYGLA
-45 TLMKIIAGVET
+45 TAI
-56 PDSGEL
+56 
-62 TIGDRAFA
+62 AFA
-70 RLSPA
+70 
-75 LAHQLG
+75 LA
-81 IYLVPQEPM
+81 I
-90 LFPNLSVRENILFRL
+90 
-105 PKRADT
+105 
-111 TARLQEKLQQLN
+111 
-123 CQINLDA
+123 
-130 SASTLEVADQQMV
+130 
-143 EILRGLMREA
+143 
-153 RILILDEPTASLT
+153 
-166 PGETERLFSQIR
+166 
-178 ALQAL
+178 
-183 DVGIVFISHKL
+183 
-194 PEIRQLASHISVM
+194 
-207 RDGAVVLSGETATY
+207 GA
-221 RDEQLISAMTPA
+221 
-233 SRDHT
+233 
-238 LSDTQKLWLA
+238 
-248 LPGNRR
+248 
-254 TQAQDFPV
+254 
-262 LRVEDLTGEG
+262 
-272 FIDLNLEIRAG
+272 
-283 EIVGLAGLV
+283 
-292 GSGRTEFAETLYG
+292 
-305 LRPPRAGR
+305 
-313 IWLENRE
+313 
-320 ISNDSTRAR
+320 
-329 LASGLVYLPEDRQ
+329 
-342 VSGLFLDA
+342 
-350 PVRWN
+350 
-355 TVMFNQPSWWQ
+355 
-366 QGKREA
+366 
-372 AVVERYHRALGIKLA
+372 
-387 DGDQPVRTLSGGNQ
+387 
-401 QKVLLARCLEA
+401 
-412 NPLLLIVDEPT
+412 
-423 RGVDVSARAD
+423 
-433 IYQLLKSVAA
+433 
-443 QNVAVLMISSDV
+443 
-455 DEFIG
+455 
-460 LADRVL
+460 
-466 VMHQGRYSGELAGA
+466 LAGA

-640 AFLGA
+640 TFLGA

>member
-1 MKPLLE
+1 MKTLLKNRE
-7 ARQIRKQ
+7 LSAFFAIVALFVVLVALNPAYFSLQTLAMIFASSQILCLLALGATLVMLTRNIDV
-14 FSGVAVLKG
+14 SVGSTVGLCAIAVGVALN
-23 IDFTLCAG
+23 
-31 QVHALMG
+31 
-38 GNGAGKS
+38 NGY
-45 TLMKIIAGVET
+45 GVAT
-56 PDSGEL
+56 AN
-62 TIGDRAFA
+62 AFA
-70 RLSPA
+70 
-75 LAHQLG
+75 LA
-81 IYLVPQEPM
+81 I
-90 LFPNLSVRENILFRL
+90 
-105 PKRADT
+105 
-111 TARLQEKLQQLN
+111 
-123 CQINLDA
+123 
-130 SASTLEVADQQMV
+130 
-143 EILRGLMREA
+143 
-153 RILILDEPTASLT
+153 
-166 PGETERLFSQIR
+166 
-178 ALQAL
+178 
-183 DVGIVFISHKL
+183 
-194 PEIRQLASHISVM
+194 
-207 RDGAVVLSGETATY
+207 GA
-221 RDEQLISAMTPA
+221 
-233 SRDHT
+233 
-238 LSDTQKLWLA
+238 
-248 LPGNRR
+248 
-254 TQAQDFPV
+254 
-262 LRVEDLTGEG
+262 
-272 FIDLNLEIRAG
+272 
-283 EIVGLAGLV
+283 
-292 GSGRTEFAETLYG
+292 
-305 LRPPRAGR
+305 
-313 IWLENRE
+313 
-320 ISNDSTRAR
+320 
-329 LASGLVYLPEDRQ
+329 
-342 VSGLFLDA
+342 
-350 PVRWN
+350 
-355 TVMFNQPSWWQ
+355 
-366 QGKREA
+366 
-372 AVVERYHRALGIKLA
+372 
-387 DGDQPVRTLSGGNQ
+387 
-401 QKVLLARCLEA
+401 
-412 NPLLLIVDEPT
+412 
-423 RGVDVSARAD
+423 
-433 IYQLLKSVAA
+433 
-443 QNVAVLMISSDV
+443 
-455 DEFIG
+455 
-460 LADRVL
+460 
-466 VMHQGRYSGELAGA
+466 LAGA

>member
-1 MKPLLE
+1 MKTLLKNRE
-7 ARQIRKQ
+7 LSAFFAIVALFVVLVALNPAYFSLQTLAMIFASSQILCLLALGATLVMLTRNIDV
-14 FSGVAVLKG
+14 SVGSTVGLCAIAVGVALN
-23 IDFTLCAG
+23 
-31 QVHALMG
+31 
-38 GNGAGKS
+38 NGYGLA
-45 TLMKIIAGVET
+45 TAI
-56 PDSGEL
+56 
-62 TIGDRAFA
+62 AFA
-70 RLSPA
+70 
-75 LAHQLG
+75 LA
-81 IYLVPQEPM
+81 I
-90 LFPNLSVRENILFRL
+90 
-105 PKRADT
+105 
-111 TARLQEKLQQLN
+111 
-123 CQINLDA
+123 
-130 SASTLEVADQQMV
+130 
-143 EILRGLMREA
+143 
-153 RILILDEPTASLT
+153 
-166 PGETERLFSQIR
+166 
-178 ALQAL
+178 
-183 DVGIVFISHKL
+183 
-194 PEIRQLASHISVM
+194 
-207 RDGAVVLSGETATY
+207 GA
-221 RDEQLISAMTPA
+221 
-233 SRDHT
+233 
-238 LSDTQKLWLA
+238 
-248 LPGNRR
+248 
-254 TQAQDFPV
+254 
-262 LRVEDLTGEG
+262 
-272 FIDLNLEIRAG
+272 
-283 EIVGLAGLV
+283 
-292 GSGRTEFAETLYG
+292 
-305 LRPPRAGR
+305 
-313 IWLENRE
+313 
-320 ISNDSTRAR
+320 
-329 LASGLVYLPEDRQ
+329 
-342 VSGLFLDA
+342 
-350 PVRWN
+350 
-355 TVMFNQPSWWQ
+355 
-366 QGKREA
+366 
-372 AVVERYHRALGIKLA
+372 
-387 DGDQPVRTLSGGNQ
+387 
-401 QKVLLARCLEA
+401 
-412 NPLLLIVDEPT
+412 
-423 RGVDVSARAD
+423 
-433 IYQLLKSVAA
+433 
-443 QNVAVLMISSDV
+443 
-455 DEFIG
+455 
-460 LADRVL
+460 
-466 VMHQGRYSGELAGA
+466 LAGA

-519 LPDSLKSLSEPAFIG
+519 LPDSLKSLSEPAFLG

-665 DFIAGLVLLG
+665 DFIADLVLLG